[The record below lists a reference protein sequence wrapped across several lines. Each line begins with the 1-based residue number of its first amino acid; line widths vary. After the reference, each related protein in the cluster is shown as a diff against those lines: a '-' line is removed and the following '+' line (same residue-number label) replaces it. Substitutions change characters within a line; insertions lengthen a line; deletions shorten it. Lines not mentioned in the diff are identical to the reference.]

1 MEKYN
6 QLDLASMKI
15 LKILSDYSLH
25 EVQEILKKTE
35 LNVASTFFCSLDETS
50 FKNLTENIKKEI
62 A

>member
-6 QLDLASMKI
+6 QLDLASMEI
-15 LKILSDYSLH
+15 LKILSSYSLN

>member
-6 QLDLASMKI
+6 KLDLASMEI
-15 LKILSDYSLH
+15 LKILSYYSFQ

-35 LNVASTFFCSLDETS
+35 LNIASTFFFFFYETN
-50 FKNLTENIKKEI
+50 FKELIENIKKEI

>member
-1 MEKYN
+1 ME
-6 QLDLASMKI
+6 I
-15 LKILSDYSLH
+15 LKILSSYSLN

>member
-6 QLDLASMKI
+6 QLDLASMEI
-15 LKILSDYSLH
+15 LKILSSYSLN

-50 FKNLTENIKKEI
+50 FKNLTKNIKKEI